1 MVAVARSDLAFDTPV
16 AMKSSGVAATGSDR
30 PGYSYYFAYCAY
42 ALLAMVMTGVS
53 SIMMSFNRPDLYL
66 RNLCAP
72 LPGTSMSLQLAA
84 GHAVFALG
92 CWDILV
98 VGSFVLHGESLVL
111 SGLAGLYSLNTLA
124 FAAVSACIGFL
135 VGGSVKSNGA
145 QAGAINVIT
154 LGMTFLC
161 GVFVP
166 QSIMSKSV
174 LSFGRFL
181 PTYWFI
187 RANDAIG
194 EISSFTAD
202 SLRPIYGSILIQLG
216 FAVAIFS
223 VTLLLSR
230 ERRLSHL

>member
-1 MVAVARSDLAFDTPV
+1 
-16 AMKSSGVAATGSDR
+16 
-30 PGYSYYFAYCAY
+30 
-42 ALLAMVMTGVS
+42 
-53 SIMMSFNRPDLYL
+53 
-66 RNLCAP
+66 
-72 LPGTSMSLQLAA
+72 
-84 GHAVFALG
+84 
-92 CWDILV
+92 
-98 VGSFVLHGESLVL
+98 
-111 SGLAGLYSLNTLA
+111 
-124 FAAVSACIGFL
+124 
-135 VGGSVKSNGA
+135 
-145 QAGAINVIT
+145 
-154 LGMTFLC
+154 MTFLC